1 MDHKTQEHASGPLLA
16 GYSDRE
22 CAQLCGELRREL
34 VEDVARTGG
43 HLASNLGA
51 VELTVA
57 IHRVFDTSRDRLVF
71 DVGHQCYPHKMLTG
85 RREQMNTLRQYGG
98 IAGFPKPKESI
109 HDAFIAGHASNSVAV
124 ALGMARA
131 RTMMGED

>member
-1 MDHKTQEHASGPLLA
+1 MDEERQNNLTWPHPGGDGRT
-16 GYSDRE
+16 RR
-22 CAQLCGELRREL
+22 RREL
-34 VEDVARTGG
+34 CGQLRQELIRDVARTGG

-85 RREQMNTLRQYGG
+85 RREQMST
-98 IAGFPKPKESI
+98 IA
-109 HDAFIAGHASNSVAV
+109 A
-124 ALGMARA
+124 ARRDRRLPQA
-131 RTMMGED
+131 I